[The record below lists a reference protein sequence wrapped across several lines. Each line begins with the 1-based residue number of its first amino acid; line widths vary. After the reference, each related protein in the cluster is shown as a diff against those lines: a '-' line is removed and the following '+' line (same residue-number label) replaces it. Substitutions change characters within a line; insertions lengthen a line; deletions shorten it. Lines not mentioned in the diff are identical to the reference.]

1 MVYTVCKKEQ
11 RKNRKRGQ
19 SENMK
24 YEHITE
30 GRFIDRPN
38 RLFVTCGDQWTGGNG
53 SCKEY
58 RQVQRASDSG
68 GTGLSGKEQQSGEK
82 DSL

>member
-1 MVYTVCKKEQ
+1 MLWYVYNAQ
-11 RKNRKRGQ
+11 RGAEK
-19 SENMK
+19 MK

-38 RLFVTCGDQWTGGNG
+38 RFIAHQWAGGNG

-58 RQVQRASDSG
+58 RQVQ
-68 GTGLSGKEQQSGEK
+68 GTFGPGYTGFSGKEQQSGEK